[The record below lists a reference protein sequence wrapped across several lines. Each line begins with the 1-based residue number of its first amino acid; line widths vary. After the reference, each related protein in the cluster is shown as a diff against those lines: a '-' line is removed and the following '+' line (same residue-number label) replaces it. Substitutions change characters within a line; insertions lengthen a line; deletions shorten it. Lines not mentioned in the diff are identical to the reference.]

1 MFRTVRQINEMTDIV
16 TDGQTEFVAKKIF
29 PEDMGIY
36 ETLARLQNTPYI
48 AKIYGVFV
56 IDDALCAVR
65 EYVEGVTVEDY
76 IEKHGPFDE
85 RRVKLFAEDICR
97 GLAVIHSAGIV
108 HRDINP
114 SNIIIN
120 PAGIAV
126 IIDFGISRTVKPGK
140 SADTAVLG
148 TQGYAAPEQFGFKQT
163 DKKTDI
169 YAVGVLINYML
180 TACLPNEKT
189 AAGHFG
195 NIVRKC
201 TKPDPS
207 DRYRCAQEIIYALNH
222 PVLGVNIFC
231 YIPGF
236 RSGKIWHG
244 VIATVYYLF
253 LVLLVLVLSVGEDN
267 KMSFPVF
274 LFILLDFIAPV
285 LILTDFLDW
294 SSRFK
299 FTVFMK
305 KSRLI
310 ALKIALT
317 VLCAAPIPVVAFCR
331 ELFK

>member
-1 MFRTVRQINEMTDIV
+1 MGRHRTKIAIDSEEMMNALRFRGYTKASMAKSIGYARESVTKAINASRGT
-16 TDGQTEFVAKKIF
+16 G
-29 PEDMGIY
+29 
-36 ETLARLQNTPYI
+36 
-48 AKIYGVFV
+48 
-56 IDDALCAVR
+56 
-65 EYVEGVTVEDY
+65 
-76 IEKHGPFDE
+76 
-85 RRVKLFAEDICR
+85 VKLFVSCPE
-97 GLAVIHSAGIV
+97 LTKT
-108 HRDINP
+108 P
-114 SNIIIN
+114 ET
-120 PAGIAV
+120 
-126 IIDFGISRTVKPGK
+126 TVKPGK

-236 RSGKIWHG
+236 RSGKSWHR

-294 SSRFK
+294 PSRFK